1 MPEGEN
7 ILLRYISASILTV
20 MIGSSAA
27 IAQTV
32 PIPKNQTTT
41 TSLSSA
47 SPLSP
52 PPPFLTAQTQKSN
65 LPASKQPSPPAIA
78 EVLPFSTPGVVL
90 INTDPKL
97 WAELNRFNPYSIDL
111 TSPIGFLFAT
121 ANLGIQDV
129 QSWLGDRVAI
139 ALMPATSQKEQSF
152 NSSIVLL
159 APIKDKSR
167 FDVFFEKIKTLVGQP
182 QIERDYKGVTILRW
196 TAKTSPKEPS
206 EDLTPPEE
214 PEQTPDESTPPK
226 PKPSPS
232 APLQQTQSH
241 SLLTARSASNPSA
254 EKAVKPSKIEPAIEP
269 EEPATPQTP
278 LPPSPEAWL
287 RRGVAIAILPNS
299 IAIAAQDR
307 ALERLINARVAEKT
321 TLAENSLF
329 ERTLRHPEFGRSLV
343 VGYGNIGSFSKYLTA
358 FLEKI
363 SGLPATVLLPTLE
376 ESQIALLTKMY
387 NTFDTHLW
395 LQPEGLH
402 GQTNLY
408 FTTPQPAMATPATPD
423 ANQILTRLPGTTFLS
438 ANSRNFKRQ
447 WQQLTQSAFT
457 SPSTQPILNK
467 VRTEFRQ
474 ETGLDLEKDIIG
486 WMDGEYAAFYYPTT
500 GGLFN
505 AIAPNFNLGIGFML
519 QTSDRPAAENS
530 LKKLSQYIQR
540 ISRGEAKAVQHLV
553 KGQPVISWEGK
564 DRGKTVSLLAY
575 GWVNDDTVLITTG
588 IGAMNNLF
596 PQPYL
601 PLNLNPNFQ
610 TAIASFPNPNEGY
623 VYVNMG
629 ASLSFI
635 YSLVLPYVPPEY
647 SPFVEEFQRV
657 IGTVRSI
664 SSSNSTTAEAQRF
677 DSLWVLG
684 EARKNSGKR
693 EE

>member
-20 MIGSSAA
+20 VIGSSAA

-32 PIPKNQTTT
+32 ILPKTYTS
-41 TSLSSA
+41 TSLSS
-47 SPLSP
+47 STPLSP
-52 PPPFLTAQTQKSN
+52 PTSFLSAQAQIN
-65 LPASKQPSPPAIA
+65 PPASKQQSPPAITEA
-78 EVLPFSTPGVVL
+78 LPFSTPGVVL
-90 INTDPKL
+90 INTDPKI
-97 WAELNRFNPYSIDL
+97 WAELSRFNPYPIDL
-111 TSPIGFLFAT
+111 TSPLGFLFAT

-139 ALMPATSQKEQSF
+139 ALMPATSKKEQSF
-152 NSSIVLL
+152 SSSIVLL

-167 FDVFFEKIKTLVGQP
+167 FNTFFEKIKTVVGQP

-196 TAKTSPKEPS
+196 TAATPSKAPS
-206 EDLTPPEE
+206 EDLTPPED

-226 PKPSPS
+226 PKPSP
-232 APLQQTQSH
+232 ALPLQQTQSQTP
-241 SLLTARSASNPSA
+241 LTAHSALTASA
-254 EKAVKPSKIEPAIEP
+254 EKAVKPSKVEPEIEPQEP
-269 EEPATPQTP
+269 DTPQP
-278 LPPSPEAWL
+278 SLPSSPETWL
-287 RRGVAIAILPNS
+287 RRGIAIAILPNS
-299 IAIAAQDR
+299 IAIASQDR
-307 ALERLINARVAEKT
+307 ALERLIDARAAEKT

-329 ERTLRHPEFGRSLV
+329 ERTLKHPEFERSLI
-343 VGYGNIGSFSKYLTA
+343 VGYGNIGGFSKYLTA
-358 FLEKI
+358 FVERI
-363 SGLPATVLLPTLE
+363 SGLPSAVLLPTLE
-376 ESQIALLTKMY
+376 ESQLALLTKMY

-408 FTTPQPAMATPATPD
+408 FTTPQPEMATQATPD

-438 ANSRNFKRQ
+438 ANSRNFNRQ
-447 WQQLTQSAFT
+447 WQQLTQSAFS
-457 SPSTQPILNK
+457 SPSTKPILNK
-467 VRTEFRQ
+467 VQAEFRK
-474 ETGLDLEKDIIG
+474 ETGLDLEKDLIG
-486 WMDGEYAAFYYPTT
+486 WMDGEYAVFYYPTT

-505 AIAPNFNLGIGFML
+505 AIAPNFNLGIGFIL

-540 ISRGEAKAVQHLV
+540 VSRGEAKAVQHRV

-564 DRGKTVSLLAY
+564 DRGKTVSLLSY

-635 YSLVLPYVPPEY
+635 YSLVLPSMPPEY

-684 EARKNSGKR
+684 EARKNKVKS